1 MKKKKC
7 YRVEK
12 YWDKDAKEWKKKKC
26 KWLHLSLMMIEQF
39 WHLYTMH
46 VNVQNML
53 CKTEQ
58 NTCNADCVWFT
69 CSGLL
74 VKAAKGNWQESVVTF
89 CLWALYYVRGKLLLM
104 SRSPVMFERQF
115 LFFLTWPHSNIKVG
129 LCENI
134 FILFICRWPLVSVTW
149 LHSSFD
155 SCTDHRCG
163 VPLALATEQP
173 ILCGLW
179 STNSLWPQRVVGVS
193 IVWVLRAR
201 VETSASQLWLSYFR
215 PQLYYLLLSCFDEL
229 FNSCPQYPKDR
240 ALRGKSLD
248 SSTK

>member
-1 MKKKKC
+1 MFWSTCESCQRKLTGKC
-7 YRVEK
+7 GYF
-12 YWDKDAKEWKKKKC
+12 
-26 KWLHLSLMMIEQF
+26 LSLSSLLCQRKI
-39 WHLYTMH
+39 T
-46 VNVQNML
+46 VNV
-53 CKTEQ
+53 TFP
-58 NTCNADCVWFT
+58 CNV
-69 CSGLL
+69 LP
-74 VKAAKGNWQESVVTF
+74 
-89 CLWALYYVRGKLLLM
+89 VRDN
-104 SRSPVMFERQF
+104 FF
-115 LFFLTWPHSNIKVG
+115 FFLTWPHSNIKVG

-193 IVWVLRAR
+193 IVWALRAR